1 MGLSQKSGIKKRG
14 LVRVA
19 FFKKMYLFGLVAASG
34 IFLAVCRSFWLC
46 HVRSSSLTRDQ
57 T

>member
-1 MGLSQKSGIKKRG
+1 MSLSQKSGIKKRG

-34 IFLAVCRSFWLC
+34 IFLAVCRIFLVVPC
-46 HVRSSSLTRDQ
+46 EI
-57 T
+57 